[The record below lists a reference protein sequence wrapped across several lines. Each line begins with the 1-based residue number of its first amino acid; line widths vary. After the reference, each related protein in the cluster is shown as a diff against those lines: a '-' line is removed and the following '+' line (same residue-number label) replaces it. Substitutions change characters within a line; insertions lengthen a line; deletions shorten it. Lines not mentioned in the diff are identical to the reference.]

1 MGFSLIFVAY
11 TKIFV
16 GYNFGAPLKLIIFN
30 LTVVICSFWTLLFLE
45 LLGRSMGRSIILPLK
60 VVKVTKCP
68 AGENQ
73 KFKTFRCLK
82 TKFKSNKI
90 TRECIYIFFSNFH
103 GFGILF
109 CFFLSFLFWRWLW
122 NPLKPTPLCATA
134 LEAVVWSCFVNKL
147 FLKICKTYW
156 KIPVLYWLY

>member
-1 MGFSLIFVAY
+1 M
-11 TKIFV
+11 
-16 GYNFGAPLKLIIFN
+16 
-30 LTVVICSFWTLLFLE
+30 E

-147 FLKICKTYW
+147 FLKICKDLLENTCVVLALL
-156 KIPVLYWLY
+156 KIRLRRWCFQMFHCEFCEI

>member
-1 MGFSLIFVAY
+1 M
-11 TKIFV
+11 
-16 GYNFGAPLKLIIFN
+16 
-30 LTVVICSFWTLLFLE
+30 E

-122 NPLKPTPLCATA
+122 NPLKPTPLCYGLGSSRLELFCKQVVLENLQDLLENTCVVLA
-134 LEAVVWSCFVNKL
+134 L
-147 FLKICKTYW
+147 LKIRLRRWCFQMFHCEFCE
-156 KIPVLYWLY
+156 I